1 MAEKFNTSY
10 LSKQE
15 LASQLRKPK
24 GNDGKEVGKQMN
36 KGNKLI
42 CLNSY
47 QVLNPRKGSLV
58 LEIGMGNGLFIK
70 ELLKNTSNLKYIGLD
85 FSQTMIDEAIELNQ
99 NFIDKKKVSFI
110 HGSIESLPFEDN
122 SIDYI
127 TTTNTVYFWPNLY
140 ENAKEIYRV
149 LKPNG
154 KILIGYR
161 SKELMDQIE
170 LANFGFNKY
179 KKNEIETLLKNTG
192 FKKTETEIIP
202 EPDLEFDGKPM
213 KMQGFYST
221 GIK

>member
-1 MAEKFNTSY
+1 MSEKFNISN

-15 LASQLRKPK
+15 LATQLRKPE
-24 GNDGKEVGKQMN
+24 GSNGKEVGKQMN
-36 KGNKLI
+36 KGNKFI

-47 QVLNPRKGSLV
+47 KVLNPQKNSLV

-70 ELLKNTSNLKYIGLD
+70 DLLNNANNIEYIGLD
-85 FSQTMIDEAIELNQ
+85 FSQTMIDEAIALNQ
-99 NFIDKKKVSFI
+99 NLIDEQKVSFI
-110 HGSIESLPFEDN
+110 NGSVDSLPFKDN

-127 TTTNTVYFWPNLY
+127 TTTNTVYFWPDLTV
-140 ENAKEIYRV
+140 NAKEIYRV

-161 SKELMDQIE
+161 SKEMMDKIE

-179 KKNEIETLLKNTG
+179 TKNEIEALLRDSG
-192 FKKTETEIIP
+192 FRKIETAIIS
-202 EPDLEFDGKPM
+202 EPNLDFDGKPIEM
-213 KMQGFYST
+213 EGFYST